1 MKSGGL
7 KAFLPIGAFIGLV
20 VIFYVG
26 LFKDPTLVSSP
37 LIGKAAPAFDL
48 PSLHAPDQRISNANM
63 AGDVALLNV
72 WASWCPACVKE
83 HELLQQIAAT
93 GTIAIYGLNWKDER
107 ADGLKWLQRLGNPYT
122 AVAFDYDNVVGIN
135 WGVYGAPET
144 FLLDAD
150 GIILH
155 KLIGQMTP
163 EIWQEEFLPLI
174 EAARTRAGT
183 KAVNSNPEEGTS

>member
-48 PSLHAPDQRISNANM
+48 PSLHAPDQRVSNTDM

-93 GTIAIYGLNWKDER
+93 GTIPIYGLNWKDER

-174 EAARTRAGT
+174 EAARTRA
-183 KAVNSNPEEGTS
+183 VNSNPEEGTG

>member
-48 PSLHAPDQRISNANM
+48 PSLHAPDQRISNADM
-63 AGDVALLNV
+63 AGDVALFNV

-83 HELLQQIAAT
+83 HELLQQIAAA
-93 GTIAIYGLNWKDER
+93 GTIPIYGLNWKDER
-107 ADGLKWLQRLGNPYT
+107 ADGLKWLQKLGNPYT

-163 EIWQEEFLPLI
+163 EIWQVEFLPLI
-174 EAARTRAGT
+174 EAARSRAGT
-183 KAVNSNPEEGTS
+183 TNPNAEEGAG